1 MVSTAK
7 EHQGF
12 EHNMSGGKKCFGWDE
27 GGSAVGWQEGECI
40 IKGEE
45 SILSYTRSSSQHIL
59 C

>member
-1 MVSTAK
+1 VVSTAK

-27 GGSAVGWQEGECI
+27 GGSAVGWQEGEWV

-45 SILSYTRSSSQHIL
+45 SIVVYKI
-59 C
+59 